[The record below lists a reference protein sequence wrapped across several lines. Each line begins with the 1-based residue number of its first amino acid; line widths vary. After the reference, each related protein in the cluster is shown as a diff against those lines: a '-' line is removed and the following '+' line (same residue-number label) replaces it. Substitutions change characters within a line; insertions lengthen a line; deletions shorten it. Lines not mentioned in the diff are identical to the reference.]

1 MGKWEGPG
9 SVERSDRIG
18 ALPFGRSDRLTAR
31 GLSVMPLARSAG
43 PTVRDAVMQL
53 LTDFGMTMIFGNPG
67 STELPMFRD
76 LPDRFRYVLG
86 LQESV
91 VVGMA
96 DGYAQATGRAAF
108 VNLHSSAGVGHA
120 MGNLFT
126 AYRNGT
132 PLVVTAGQQARSI
145 LSHEPFLYAERATE
159 LPRPFVKW
167 ASEPARAEDVP
178 LAIARAFH
186 VAMQAPRGP
195 TFVSIPIDDWE
206 RPCAPIAPAVMSG
219 RVAADP
225 VALADAAAILAGAA
239 HVAIVAGAGVAHN
252 DARTAV
258 QELAE
263 RIGSG
268 VWIAPMAARNPFP
281 EDHALFRGF
290 LAASRETIVR
300 DLTGADVVLVLGA
313 PAFTYHVE
321 GEGPFL
327 PPGACLIQIGDDPA
341 MAARVPHGLA
351 IVGDVRLAVETILHG
366 LLPRSAAV
374 SSPAPVVAPPSP
386 DVLTDALLMARL
398 SALRPAGIAIV
409 EEAPSTRGPMHD
421 WFPIRAGDEFHTC
434 ASGGLGHGLPAA
446 IGVALARP
454 DRPVLC
460 LLGDGSAMY
469 AIQGLWSAVAHG
481 ADVRFVIVNNGGYAA
496 LDQLGALFGIEAVG
510 TTIGGIDFA
519 GMAQAQGMTA
529 ERVTGP
535 AALDSAIERLF
546 AGLGPRLLEV
556 VTRPA

>member
-1 MGKWEGPG
+1 M
-9 SVERSDRIG
+9 
-18 ALPFGRSDRLTAR
+18 TAQ
-31 GLSVMPLARSAG
+31 GLRVVPLARTTE
-43 PTVRDAVMQL
+43 PTVRDAVMRL
-53 LTDFGMTMIFGNPG
+53 LADFGATTIFGNPG

-76 LPDRFRYVLG
+76 LPSDFRYILG

-96 DGYAQATGRAAF
+96 DGYAQATGRAAL
-108 VNLHSSAGVGHA
+108 VNLHSSAGLGHA

-145 LSHEPFLYAERATE
+145 LPHEPFLYAERATE

-167 ASEPARAEDVP
+167 AAEPARAEDVP

-206 RPCAPIAPAVMSG
+206 RPCAAASGARTFG

-225 VALADAAAILAGAA
+225 DALTEVTAVVNQAAR
-239 HVAIVAGAGVAHN
+239 VVIVAGAGVASN
-252 DARTAV
+252 GARDGLRA
-258 QELAE
+258 LAE
-263 RIGSG
+263 RLGAG

-281 EDHALFRGF
+281 EDHALFQGF
-290 LAASRETIVR
+290 LPASREAIVGA
-300 DLTGADVVLVLGA
+300 LAGADVVLVLGA

-321 GEGPFL
+321 GHGPFV
-327 PPGACLIQIGDDPA
+327 PPGAALIQIGDDPA
-341 MAARVPHGLA
+341 IAARMPEGTA
-351 IVGDVRLAVETILHG
+351 IVGDVALALDAILPEIHQRPAE
-366 LLPRSAAV
+366 LRTAAKILAP
-374 SSPAPVVAPPSP
+374 PAP
-386 DVLTDALLMARL
+386 DRLTDSLLMARL
-398 SALRPAGIAIV
+398 AALRPTGIAIV

-421 WFPIRAGDEFHTC
+421 HLPMCDGDEFHTC

-454 DRPVLC
+454 DRTVLC

-469 AIQGLWSAVAHG
+469 AIQGLWSAVAHA
-481 ADVRFVIVNNGGYAA
+481 ADVRFLIVNNGGYAA
-496 LDQLGALFGIEAVG
+496 LDQFGALFGIDVVG
-510 TTIGGIDFA
+510 SKLPGIDFV
-519 GMAQAQGMTA
+519 GLAQAQGMAA
-529 ERVTGP
+529 ERVDDP
-535 AALDSAIERLF
+535 AKLDAAIGALFGGSA
-546 AGLGPRLLEV
+546 PRLLEV
-556 VTRPA
+556 IVEAEG